1 MLLLQPCTLVLN
13 LQLHWHPQFNGGQQT
28 VDAFILDD
36 PQKKPFKTWVFPK
49 DLTSKLAAAE
59 AMFGWWLPTRRCWL
73 VDLQSVNMYIA
84 YIPYIAGENHRRLL
98 KPHLLNTHIADL
110 TSHHPALVYTRP
122 AWCGLGCLFFSQKE
136 LSTTEAREEDAL
148 RRKLAEVHAE
158 VRRGFQGDGFP
169 KKKGNFNEMVENSLL

>member
-36 PQKKPFKTWVFPK
+36 PPKKPFKTWVFPK

-84 YIPYIAGENHRRLL
+84 YIPYIADENHRRLL

-110 TSHHPALVYTRP
+110 TSHHPAWFTPVPLGVGWVACFFLKRSSLRLKLVKKMLCAGSWRR
-122 AWCGLGCLFFSQKE
+122 FM
-136 LSTTEAREEDAL
+136 L
-148 RRKLAEVHAE
+148 RSGGAP
-158 VRRGFQGDGFP
+158 RRWV
-169 KKKGNFNEMVENSLL
+169 EMVENSLL

>member
-36 PQKKPFKTWVFPK
+36 PPKKPFKTWVFPK

-84 YIPYIAGENHRRLL
+84 YIPYIADENHRRLL

-122 AWCGLGCLFFSQKE
+122 AWCGLGCLFFSQKG
-136 LSTTEAREEDAL
+136 AL
-148 RRKLAEVHAE
+148 YDWSSWRRCFAQEVGGGSCQGVA
-158 VRRGFQGDGFP
+158 GPQGDGFP
-169 KKKGNFNEMVENSLL
+169 KKKKEFQWDGRE